1 MMPAMEKLHIAP
13 PVPDRSLE
21 TLRHEVRTFV
31 AKTLSEFSPA
41 RRAESWNGSFS
52 RDFALKLG
60 ERGWIGMTWP
70 KKYGGGERS
79 TAERY
84 VVYEELLAAGAPI
97 ASCLSLDRQNGP
109 LLMEYGSQATKL
121 ELLPRMARGEISF
134 CIGLSEPDSGSDLAS
149 VRSNGRRVQD
159 GWVLNGRKIWT
170 SYAHL
175 ADYMIGLFRTST
187 HEKKH
192 MGLSQFLLRMDT
204 PGLTVRPIKNLT
216 GVLHFCEVTFDNVML
231 GQDALLGGEGDGW
244 KQVTRE
250 LAFERSGAERY
261 MSSVQLL
268 LEMVD
273 AASPGDERAAIEIGK
288 LVAEMT
294 ALREMSL
301 GIAGMLGRGES
312 PALAAALVKDRGT
325 TFEQKIPEV
334 AHDLFTIELSQP
346 ESNLNAVMAYIVQT
360 APQFSIRGGAREIM
374 RGIIAKGLGLR

>member
-21 TLRHEVRTFV
+21 PLRHEVRSFV
-31 AKTLSEFSPA
+31 AQTLSDFPPA

-60 ERGWIGMTWP
+60 DKGWIGMTWP
-70 KKYGGGERS
+70 KKYGGHERS

-149 VRSNGRRVQD
+149 VRSNGRRTED

-175 ADYMIGLFRTST
+175 SDYMIGLFRTST

-204 PGLTVRPIKNLT
+204 PGVNVRPIKNLT
-216 GVLHFCEVTFDNVML
+216 GALHFCEVTFDNVML
-231 GQDALLGGEGDGW
+231 SQDALIGGEGDGW

-261 MSSVQLL
+261 MSSMQLL

-273 AASPGDERAAIEIGK
+273 AADPGDERAATEIGK

-301 GIAGMLGRGES
+301 GIAGMLERGES

-334 AHDLFTIELSQP
+334 AQDLFTIELSQP
-346 ESNLNAVMAYIVQT
+346 GSNLNAVMAYIVQT

-374 RGIIAKGLGLR
+374 RGVVAKGLGLR